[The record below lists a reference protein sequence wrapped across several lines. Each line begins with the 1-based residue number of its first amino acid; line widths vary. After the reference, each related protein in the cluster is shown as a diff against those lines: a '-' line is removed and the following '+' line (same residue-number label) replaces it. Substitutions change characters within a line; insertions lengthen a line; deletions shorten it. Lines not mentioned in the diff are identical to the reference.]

1 MAEIIAASHDVIL
14 REQIRQR
21 DKAIRD
27 YENDMAFARSEGI
40 TEGLMK
46 ALKSRVDS
54 GIEESQ
60 AKKIL
65 GLV

>member
-27 YENDMAFARSEGI
+27 YENDMAFAEERGE
-40 TEGLMK
+40 TRGLVK
-46 ALKSRVDS
+46 ALRNLVDS

-60 AKKIL
+60 SKKF
-65 GLV
+65 LV